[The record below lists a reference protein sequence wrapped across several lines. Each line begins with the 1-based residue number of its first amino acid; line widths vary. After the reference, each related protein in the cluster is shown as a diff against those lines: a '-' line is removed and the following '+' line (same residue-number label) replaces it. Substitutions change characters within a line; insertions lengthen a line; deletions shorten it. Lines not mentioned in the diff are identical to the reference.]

1 MPRPAAPTPRHAFD
15 GGPRAARGGA
25 SAGARVRWL
34 RRGCP
39 VHDLDLSARPAA
51 PPARLPPRLA
61 PPPSACR
68 AQRRALRVPVAQ
80 RPMPVFWRRLQMQAS
95 GAATPRARRRAN
107 VRCGVAAGRFGGHA
121 HSGPLARAFFATVVA
136 HEDARAVRSTWAKLN
151 KILQSEGVGELYRG
165 LGSSLLCLAVSN
177 FVYFYW
183 YATPRACV
191 PARGGSTSCTCC
203 IAVFTPRSMQQAVLT
218 HIFHEGKRPA
228 PLPLCLALERG
239 MRHDF
244 SCGCEYAAGTTSSRR
259 D

>member
-1 MPRPAAPTPRHAFD
+1 MAAPAQHAEVPALAHACAGCAAGVLSMTLTYPLDQLRHRQD
-15 GGPRAARGGA
+15 CPPGLRLLRPHVGPSG
-25 SAGARVRWL
+25 
-34 RRGCP
+34 
-39 VHDLDLSARPAA
+39 
-51 PPARLPPRLA
+51 
-61 PPPSACR
+61 
-68 AQRRALRVPVAQ
+68 RALRVPVAQ

-203 IAVFTPRSMQQAVLT
+203 IAVFAPRSMQQAVLI